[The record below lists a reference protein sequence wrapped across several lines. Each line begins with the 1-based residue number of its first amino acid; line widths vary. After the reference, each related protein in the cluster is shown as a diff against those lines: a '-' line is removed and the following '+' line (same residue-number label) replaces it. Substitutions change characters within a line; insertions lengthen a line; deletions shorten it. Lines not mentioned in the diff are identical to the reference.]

1 MCQVFYGK
9 GSGYRGK
16 ETLKIMREYELT
28 FIAKPDLDATNMA
41 ALLEKVTALFT
52 TEGGKV
58 NKLDRWGLRQLTYP
72 IKKYREGQYVHMAVS
87 LEAASVARIEQ
98 RLRLQEDLI
107 RYLLVAAEEN
117 GTPDVMGGAEVAEAA
132 EPAPVSETAS

>member
-1 MCQVFYGK
+1 
-9 GSGYRGK
+9 
-16 ETLKIMREYELT
+16 MREYELT

-52 TEGGKV
+52 AEGGKV

-72 IKKYREGQYVHMAVS
+72 IKKYREGQYVHLTLS
-87 LEAASVARIEQ
+87 LDAAAVARAEQ

-107 RYLLVAAEEN
+107 RYLLVSAEEAEGN
-117 GTPDVMGGAEVAEAA
+117 DAPDVMGGVETPEAA
-132 EPAPVSETAS
+132 PAVESAS